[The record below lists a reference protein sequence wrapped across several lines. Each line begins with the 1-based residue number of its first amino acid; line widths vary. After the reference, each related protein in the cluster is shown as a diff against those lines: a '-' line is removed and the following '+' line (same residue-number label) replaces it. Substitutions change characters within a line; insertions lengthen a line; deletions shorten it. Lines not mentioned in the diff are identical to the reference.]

1 MRFSPAQIKGKIK
14 SLAAKNQADARALMR
29 IYMMERFLERISLS
43 SHKGCFIIKGG
54 ILVTAM
60 VGVAMRSTLDI
71 DTTIRNFE
79 LNEENALKII
89 KEICLVQLDDGVSF
103 YVTKVESIM
112 DEMEY
117 PGIRLHL
124 DALCGG
130 LKTPIKIDIST
141 GDIITPRAIDYH
153 YKLMLEEKYISLWSY
168 NLETVLAEK
177 LQTILARDD
186 DNTRMRD
193 FYDVH
198 MLFIQYKDRI
208 NPHILEQA
216 YAVTCKK
223 RGTLYLINDWSIS
236 LRKISASDVLMVL
249 WENYQAKYQ
258 YAVGITFSHAIESIW
273 ELFGLMRNDT
283 GI

>member
-14 SLAAKNQADARALMR
+14 SLAAKSQADARALMR
-29 IYMMERFLERISLS
+29 IFMMERFLERIAMSE
-43 SHKGCFIIKGG
+43 HKDCFIIKGG

-79 LNEENALKII
+79 LNEENALRII

-141 GDIITPRAIDYH
+141 GDVITPRAIDYH

-168 NLETVLAEK
+168 NLETILAEK
-177 LQTILARDD
+177 LETILSR
-186 DNTRMRD
+186 NITTTRPRD
-193 FYDVH
+193 FYDVYV
-198 MLFIQYKDRI
+198 LNAKSI
-208 NPHILEQA
+208 NQKNLKTALEN
-216 YAVTCKK
+216 TCKHRESEK
-223 RGTLYLINDWSIS
+223 VLKQIPEIILTIKDSENLKEQWKKYSKKMPYAADISFEQVVEKIEDLLKLITDGE
-236 LRKISASDVLMVL
+236 K
-249 WENYQAKYQ
+249 K
-258 YAVGITFSHAIESIW
+258 
-273 ELFGLMRNDT
+273 
-283 GI
+283 